1 MKAAASY
8 VMALALLGLAG
19 YAHADARSD
28 YYQRAAAR
36 DRDAFEALDINHDG
50 VVERSEIAGDNDF
63 GPRFRDMDRNGDG
76 VVTKDEL
83 ALYIRDHYGVDEP
96 GAAQA
101 TMATAH
107 VGGAAAAAGQPT
119 QQASAK

>member
-8 VMALALLGLAG
+8 GIALALAAMAG

-36 DRDAFEALDINHDG
+36 DIAAFEALDVNHDG
-50 VVERSEIAGDNDF
+50 AIDRSEIVGDNDF
-63 GPRFRDMDRNGDG
+63 GPRFGDMDRNGDG

-83 ALYIRDHYGVDEP
+83 ALYIRDHYGIDEP

-101 TMATAH
+101 TMATRHLART
-107 VGGAAAAAGQPT
+107 P
-119 QQASAK
+119 